1 MTTAWWRIAV
11 LYAAGVSAAAQF
23 GLVPP
28 LVPALQRDLG
38 LSLTAIGFCIS
49 GVTLAAALFGLCT
62 GVWCERIGHG
72 RALVLG
78 ILVMGL
84 AAALCAAAGGAQALL
99 AARALAGI
107 GYLLVVIAAPS
118 LMIAVSEPRHRA
130 LALSLWGTFVPTG
143 IALAGIATAELAD
156 HARWRLAFALDGV
169 VLAAVL
175 LLALG
180 TVQRVDAP
188 PRPVRWTP
196 LTMVRPALP
205 LAVAFFCFALL
216 FLALAGLLPA
226 YLVDGRGMTPAAAAR
241 SIALTTAFGIAGS
254 LATAWLIRAGI
265 APSRLVAGGLLGSS
279 VLAAL
284 CLAVAPP
291 VPLAISGLALSFA
304 VGGLIPAAAFASVP
318 RLAADPRA
326 VGPINGLLAQAG
338 SLGSLAGPP
347 ALALWVETTSW
358 SWTPVLLLAV
368 AVTGA
373 VALRPASRPPATSSC
388 RGPAA
393 GGHANRRDRGS
404 SSRCP

>member
-11 LYAAGVSAAAQF
+11 LYAAGVSAAAQL

-28 LVPALQRDLG
+28 LVPALQRDLS

-49 GVTLAAALFGLCT
+49 GVTLTAALFGLCT

-156 HARWRLAFALDGV
+156 HARWCLAFALDGV

-180 TVQRVDAP
+180 AAQRVDAP

-205 LAVAFFCFALL
+205 
-216 FLALAGLLPA
+216 
-226 YLVDGRGMTPAAAAR
+226 
-241 SIALTTAFGIAGS
+241 
-254 LATAWLIRAGI
+254 
-265 APSRLVAGGLLGSS
+265 
-279 VLAAL
+279 
-284 CLAVAPP
+284 LAVAPP

-358 SWTPVLLLAV
+358 SWTPVLLLVV

-373 VALRPASRPPATSSC
+373 VALRPASRPPAASSC